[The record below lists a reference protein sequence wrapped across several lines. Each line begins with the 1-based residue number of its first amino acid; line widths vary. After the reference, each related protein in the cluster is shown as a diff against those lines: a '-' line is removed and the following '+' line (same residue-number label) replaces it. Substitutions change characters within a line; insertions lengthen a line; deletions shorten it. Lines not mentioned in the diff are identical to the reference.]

1 MDGSSEK
8 VEKVDVKHIC
18 FFFSLSLDSCPNE
31 WRSSCTRLRTPI
43 FIGIRW
49 KNQILKKRK
58 KDEENLL
65 LRTPKAHKQGIEAAL
80 NMEVV
85 NALFLLVGFTK
96 KVVLNTCRHWHL
108 S

>member
-8 VEKVDVKHIC
+8 VEKVYVKHFC
-18 FFFSLSLDSCPNE
+18 LSFSLDSCPNE

-65 LRTPKAHKQGIEAAL
+65 LRTSQTDKQGVEAVPHMEKIFKFVVDVVAIEIEIVENL
-80 NMEVV
+80 
-85 NALFLLVGFTK
+85 
-96 KVVLNTCRHWHL
+96 
-108 S
+108 

>member
-8 VEKVDVKHIC
+8 VEKVYVKHFC
-18 FFFSLSLDSCPNE
+18 LSSDSCPNE
-31 WRSSCTRLRTPI
+31 WSSSCTRLRTPI

-96 KVVLNTCRHWHL
+96 KSGIEYL
-108 S
+108 

>member
-8 VEKVDVKHIC
+8 VEKVYVKHFC
-18 FFFSLSLDSCPNE
+18 LSFSLDSCPNE

-43 FIGIRW
+43 FIGIRC
-49 KNQILKKRK
+49 KNQISKKCK
-58 KDEENLL
+58 QNEENLL

-96 KVVLNTCRHWHL
+96 KKVVLNTCRHWHL

>member
-8 VEKVDVKHIC
+8 VEKVYVKHFC
-18 FFFSLSLDSCPNE
+18 LSSDSCPNE
-31 WRSSCTRLRTPI
+31 WSSSCTRLRTPI

-80 NMEVV
+80 NMEVF
-85 NALFLLVGFTK
+85 NALLFIGWIYK
-96 KVVLNTCRHWHL
+96 KKWY
-108 S
+108 

>member
-1 MDGSSEK
+1 M
-8 VEKVDVKHIC
+8 
-18 FFFSLSLDSCPNE
+18 
-31 WRSSCTRLRTPI
+31 RTPI

-85 NALFLLVGFTK
+85 NALFFIGWIYK
-96 KVVLNTCRHWHL
+96 KSGIEYL
-108 S
+108 